1 MKTIL
6 DKNQYNLIYKT
17 SYLCLCSFCYALY
30 NVQYTLSIVPIMVF
44 ISSILYWHNPT
55 NSWRR
60 YLDIVVV
67 NICVLYQFFLAN
79 KSNYATLYYIITCI
93 GLCFY
98 PIGIYYYKKKNYWM
112 STYSHI
118 LLHFFANIANIL
130 LYSGNIID

>member
-6 DKNQYNLIYKT
+6 DKNQYILIYKT
-17 SYLCLCSFCYALY
+17 SYLSLCSFCYALY
-30 NVQYTLSIVPIMVF
+30 NVQYKLSIVPCMVF
-44 ISSILYWHNPT
+44 LSSILYWHNPI

-67 NICVLYQFFLAN
+67 NICALYQFNFAFR
-79 KSNYATLYYIITCI
+79 STYAIPYYIISCI
-93 GLCFY
+93 GICFY
-98 PIGIYYYKKKNYWM
+98 PIGIYYFKKNNYWK

-118 LLHFFANIANIL
+118 LLHIFANFANIL